1 MRNWRRE
8 TGVSEQSIR
17 HTAPFLSMDGIA
29 EEGFPISPNY
39 RTVFFLWYLHL
50 LLFFSSQRLKQ
61 ESAGPALT
69 AIAFLPLRFCFF
81 FFFFSFSLLFLCV
94 VFSSFFF
101 FLLCAGIQRFRSGT
115 TFCLSSVSVACC
127 REMVVFVVPCQLS
140 RIRVVLIFLFVL
152 PCLSLPLQA
161 PSSPIFH
168 PAYVYAY
175 QPTSSE
181 NLFTN
186 EKTQPF
192 PPASECQRESAF
204 FERVEGATPESIN
217 LNMDILGHTRTDG
230 KRLVCLFCLAFI
242 VSEVSVDSVLGR
254 ARAHTPKTRGMKTS
268 NR

>member
-39 RTVFFLWYLHL
+39 RAVFFLWYLHL

-81 FFFFSFSLLFLCV
+81 LFPSSFFCV
-94 VFSSFFF
+94 VFSSFF

-140 RIRVVLIFLFVL
+140 RSRVVLIFLFVL
-152 PCLSLPLQA
+152 PCLSLPLQ
-161 PSSPIFH
+161 PHHPRYSTRRMYMHTNRHQVRIFSQMKRRNRFRRRRN
-168 PAYVYAY
+168 VNESLRFSNELKG
-175 QPTSSE
+175 QPPKASTSTWIFWVTHAQTGKD
-181 NLFTN
+181 LF
-186 EKTQPF
+186 
-192 PPASECQRESAF
+192 
-204 FERVEGATPESIN
+204 
-217 LNMDILGHTRTDG
+217 
-230 KRLVCLFCLAFI
+230 VCF
-242 VSEVSVDSVLGR
+242 V
-254 ARAHTPKTRGMKTS
+254 
-268 NR
+268 